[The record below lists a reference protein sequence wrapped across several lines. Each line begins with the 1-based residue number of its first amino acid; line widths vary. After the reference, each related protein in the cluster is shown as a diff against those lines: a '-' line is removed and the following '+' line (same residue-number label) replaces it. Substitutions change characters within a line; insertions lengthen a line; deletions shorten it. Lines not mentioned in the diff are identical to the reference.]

1 MRFQTKTI
9 YSGLMVA
16 MLMASS
22 QWVLA
27 DDETVAT
34 SSNTETQ
41 DNRGIPTK
49 TQGFLKQ
56 DSSMLNAMKFMR
68 EMAMEQ
74 SHPYLRKACAADDQE
89 CDPRTQSQRD
99 RSTVESRNRHS
110 CRD

>member
-1 MRFQTKTI
+1 MRFQTKAI
-9 YSGLMVA
+9 CSGFMVA
-16 MLMASS
+16 MLMVFS
-22 QWVLA
+22 QWVMA
-27 DDETVAT
+27 DDESAAT

-41 DNRGIPTK
+41 DTRVIPNK

-68 EMAMEQ
+68 EMAMEE